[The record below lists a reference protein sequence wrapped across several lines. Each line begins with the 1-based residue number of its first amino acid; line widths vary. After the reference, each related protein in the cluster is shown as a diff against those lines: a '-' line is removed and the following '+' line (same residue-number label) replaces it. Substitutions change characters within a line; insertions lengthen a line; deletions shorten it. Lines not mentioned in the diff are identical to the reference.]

1 MKTTLIT
8 TIALV
13 SLLLAGA
20 AFAQD
25 FHPILDADYLGD
37 LGANDATTVLDD
49 MNPGPHFDADWD
61 GPALNAADS
70 PVLVVATFDPLLDA
84 DFLGGVHGERGDYP
98 GAGYRICDL
107 ASR

>member
-70 PVLVVATFDPLLDA
+70 PFAILSLYMQVYD
-84 DFLGGVHGERGDYP
+84 
-98 GAGYRICDL
+98 
-107 ASR
+107 